1 MASIASASRVSS
13 AAASSASAD
22 AVRHDD
28 SRLSD
33 ARTPVSH
40 ASSHASAGSDP
51 VTPTA
56 IGLGNVDN
64 TSDVNK
70 PVSTATQTAL
80 NARVTT
86 GTGNLH
92 AGITVGGAT
101 SVNTTSTT
109 YVALGSNDL
118 SVTFTF
124 PPSGRCTIWIRSSIS
139 CSVVGLNQFGIM
151 SFEIRSTNSSGTQ
164 LVAPSDDYAI
174 FALSKTSGEALCTS
188 CSFATVSGLPTSGTM
203 YVRGMY
209 RSVAGTNT
217 ATYAFRSLTVVPS
230 P

>member
-1 MASIASASRVSS
+1 MASIGSLSRETTAAGSASSS
-13 AAASSASAD
+13 D
-22 AVRHDD
+22 VVRHDD

-33 ARTPVSH
+33 SRTPTAH
-40 ASSHASAGSDP
+40 ASTHGSGGSDP
-51 VTPTA
+51 VTPSA

-64 TSDVNK
+64 TSDLNK
-70 PVSTATQTAL
+70 PISTATQTAL

-109 YVALGSNDL
+109 YVALGSNDV
-118 SVTFTF
+118 SVTCTY

-139 CSVVGLNQFGIM
+139 CSLTSLNQFGIM
-151 SFEIRSTNSSGTQ
+151 SFEIRTTNSSGTQ
-164 LVAPSDDYAI
+164 QVAASDDYAI

-188 CSFATVSGLPTSGTM
+188 CAFATVSGLPTSGTM
-203 YVRGMY
+203 YVRAMY
-209 RSVAGTNT
+209 RSVASGNT
-217 ATYAFRSLTVVPS
+217 ATFAYRSLTVVPS